1 MSWFQNYQSNRKQY
15 IEFKQ
20 DNKTGN
26 TELSNIICELPP
38 GSILR
43 PLLFIIYVNDLCQ
56 MSEFL
61 KPIMFAD
68 DTNLF
73 CKSKTVTT
81 LFLKANAELKKNFGM
96 VSSKQAIFKRR

>member
-1 MSWFQNYQSNRKQY
+1 MCWFKSYQSNRKQY
-15 IEFKQ
+15 IDYKQ
-20 DNKTGN
+20 ENKTSN
-26 TELSNIICELPP
+26 TELSNIICEVPQ

-56 MSEFL
+56 TSEFL

-73 CKSKTVTT
+73 CKSKTVKT
-81 LFLKANAELKKNFGM
+81 LFE
-96 VSSKQAIFKRR
+96 SKYQA